1 MTIYRFNGSTL
12 DTSTRLVE
20 GANGPVHLPP
30 KPYGVLLHLL
40 QQPGSVVTREALL
53 DRVWPERP
61 ASDETLSRTV
71 ADLRKFLDDDTREPR
86 FIETV
91 PKVGYRFVAPVE
103 RMETGPG
110 GGRRPPVAAIIV
122 AAAAVIALA
131 LAVLWERRAGEAGRE
146 ADPGYP
152 LPLTSEI
159 GDEDTPAVSP
169 DGTLLVYAARQPGD
183 ENWDIRLLDLETGAT
198 RNLIVSPNREYSPVF
213 SPDGREVAFLRY
225 YGERCAVMVASL
237 DGTERKVADCR
248 TPLMGYL
255 DWSPDGRRIAYSDSP
270 PEGVGLVLMGVD
282 TETGATGRLVGDP
295 PEGGFQFAPRYSPD
309 GRHMAYIQGGLE
321 DNELWL
327 AEIGG
332 GAERRLTRLGGRLT
346 GLAWNG
352 DGTALYFATDLSPGA
367 ALWRVVPGRD
377 PVRVRDERAFT
388 LAYDAAGKRLV
399 YDQIRLRTNIWSVSL
414 ENGRLSSRPE
424 KRIASTRIDNLPSV
438 SPDGTRLA
446 FVSDRTGQREIW
458 IAGRDGETVRR
469 LTRLRATAF
478 DRADWSPDGGALVYS
493 ALRDGRWTGYLHP
506 LDGTTPGRLS
516 GAGAEIR
523 HPVWSRGGDTIL
535 YADRD
540 GIRRLSPSDL
550 RDESVLALEGA
561 IPLFEHEGDLYFMSP
576 GNPGLGRLEPDGS
589 VAHILTQFGFTVP
602 AAVTRAGDHVVFIA
616 TSPWDGNRRLMAYD
630 LGSGDLHPIH
640 TVVSYTRQAH
650 ASAVPDGSVV
660 YYSQT
665 DDAQSDLVLLEGL
678 F

>member
-1 MTIYRFNGSTL
+1 MTQYHFDGLRL
-12 DTSTRLVE
+12 DTRTRRLE
-20 GANGPVHLPP
+20 GPKGPVHLPP
-30 KPYGVLLHLL
+30 KPYEVLIELLREPGGV
-40 QQPGSVVTREALL
+40 VNREALL
-53 DRVWPERP
+53 ERVWPERP

-71 ADLRKFLDDDTREPR
+71 ADLRKYLDDDTREPR

-103 RMETGPG
+103 RLETGPG
-110 GGRRPPVAAIIV
+110 GGRRPPL
-122 AAAAVIALA
+122 AAVIIAGAAMLALA
-131 LAVLWERRAGEAGRE
+131 LGVFWERRAGEAGRE
-146 ADPGYP
+146 AQPGHP
-152 LPLTSEI
+152 VPLTSEI

-169 DGTLLVYAARQPGD
+169 DGNLLAYAARQTGD

-198 RNLIVSPNREYSPVF
+198 RNLVAGPDREYAPVF

-237 DGTERKVADCR
+237 DGTERRVAGCR

-270 PEGVGLVLMGVD
+270 PEGPGLVLMSVD
-282 TETGATGRLVGDP
+282 LDTGATGRLVPHP
-295 PEGGFQFAPRYSPD
+295 PPGSFQFAPRFSPD
-309 GRHMAYIQGGLE
+309 GRQIAFIQGDLE
-321 DNELWL
+321 QNELWL
-327 AEIGG
+327 AQVGED
-332 GAERRLTRLGGRLT
+332 AARQLTRLGGRLT
-346 GLAWNG
+346 GLDWNG

-367 ALWRVVPGRD
+367 ALWRAVPGED
-377 PVRVRDERAFT
+377 PVRVREERAFT
-388 LAYDAAGKRLV
+388 LAYDLAGKRLV

-414 ENGRLSSRPE
+414 ENGRLSGRPE

-438 SPDGTRLA
+438 SPDGSRLA
-446 FVSDRTGQREIW
+446 FVSDRTGEREIW
-458 IAGRDGETVRR
+458 LAGSDGEAVRR

-478 DRADWSPDGGALVYS
+478 DRADWSPDGAALVYS

-506 LDGTTPGRLS
+506 LDGTAPGRLS
-516 GAGAEIR
+516 GADGEIR
-523 HPVWSRGGDTIL
+523 HPVWSRGGDWIL
-535 YADRD
+535 YADGD

-561 IPLFEHEGDLYFMSP
+561 VPLFEHGGDLFFMSP
-576 GNPGLGRLEPDGS
+576 GSPGLGRLAPDGS
-589 VAHILTQFGFTVP
+589 VERILTQFGFTVP

-616 TSPWDGNRRLMAYD
+616 TSPWDGNRRLTTYD
-630 LGSGDLHPIH
+630 LGSGDLHALH